1 MQSRFKPLFC
11 YKLCANS
18 LLTLTSCPPET
29 PRTIGGF
36 FCVPQRTETIPDM
49 GCRAPKGD
57 VLLPPGA
64 VQPRSGVHQD
74 PEGDYLKCGEGVKF
88 QEGWSSL
95 WYRSLKTQIGA
106 KVLREKIFSLHTVA
120 LAFFSGWW
128 DTLSFGPAQ
137 VPPTRK
143 GRGSTPRY
151 PLLCPFNPWHVSMSL
166 HFTGKIKFLI
176 WRH

>member
-29 PRTIGGF
+29 PKTIGGF
-36 FCVPQRTETIPDM
+36 FCAPQRTETIPDT

-57 VLLPPGA
+57 VLLPPGT

-74 PEGDYLKCGEGVKF
+74 PEGDKLKCGEGVKF

-120 LAFFSGWW
+120 LFFSVVGERPSA
-128 DTLSFGPAQ
+128 LGL
-137 VPPTRK
+137 
-143 GRGSTPRY
+143 PRY
-151 PLLCPFNPWHVSMSL
+151 PLPEKEEAVPPDTLYCVLSTHDM
-166 HFTGKIKFLI
+166 
-176 WRH
+176 